1 MSSPVNPDF
10 LILAVQFVVAFA
22 IAIVSL
28 VGYRMFGSRT
38 LFRMALSFFFI
49 GGGILVQDTG
59 NIATE
64 LAGFGNEL
72 LILGL
77 VLEALGYF
85 ILAISHIYTVRSEV
99 GAEVSSMTLL
109 LPFFVAAVQPST
121 ALVLEGVAR
130 SVSFF
135 LLLYILSENIIFLI
149 KNRNAEALLPIV
161 GFGLLLASI
170 FIRLFFIL
178 PTETSDLVDLLKLA
192 GFLILSGPVLV
203 LLVRLRGGPP

>member
-38 LFRMALSFFFI
+38 LFRMALSFFLI
-49 GGGILVQDTG
+49 GGGILVQDAG

-64 LAGFGNEL
+64 LAGFGPEL
-72 LILGL
+72 SILGL

-85 ILAISHIYTVRSEV
+85 VLAISHIYTVRSEV

-109 LPFFVAAVQPST
+109 LPFFAAAVQPST

-135 LLLYILSENIIFLI
+135 LLLYILSENIIFLV

-161 GFGLLLASI
+161 GFALLLASL
-170 FIRLFFIL
+170 FIRLFFVL

>member
-38 LFRMALSFFFI
+38 LFRMALSFFLI
-49 GGGILVQDTG
+49 GGGILVQDAG

-64 LAGFGNEL
+64 LAGFGPEL
-72 LILGL
+72 SILGF
-77 VLEALGYF
+77 V
-85 ILAISHIYTVRSEV
+85 LAISHIYTVRSEV

-109 LPFFVAAVQPST
+109 LPFFAAAVQPST

-135 LLLYILSENIIFLI
+135 LLLY
-149 KNRNAEALLPIV
+149 
-161 GFGLLLASI
+161 
-170 FIRLFFIL
+170 
-178 PTETSDLVDLLKLA
+178 
-192 GFLILSGPVLV
+192 
-203 LLVRLRGGPP
+203 